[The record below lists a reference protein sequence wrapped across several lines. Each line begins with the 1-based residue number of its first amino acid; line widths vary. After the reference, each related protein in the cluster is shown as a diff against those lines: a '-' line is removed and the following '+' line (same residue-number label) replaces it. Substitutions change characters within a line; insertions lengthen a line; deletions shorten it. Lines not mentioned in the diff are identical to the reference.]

1 MESVQNFFTGT
12 KEKAQKNPHKTAIW
26 VGIVLLFFLSF
37 LIPVDPPH
45 VSLSGEPIFSN
56 GPKWFTNSMLTT
68 FLVDIFLIVVAFF
81 ATYKMKMNPG
91 GLQNFMEM
99 VLEYLLGMSE
109 GIAGKDARKYFPWV
123 VTIFLFVII
132 SNWSGLIP
140 GVGSIGMY
148 QTEGHTEDVQHE
160 EAPAG
165 EETPAE
171 EEAPA
176 DDGHG
181 FLLDGQLA
189 MADGNLILT
198 ESSAIEAAP
207 AAAEEGHAKFVPF
220 FRAPSADLN
229 VTFAL
234 ALVTM
239 ITVQV
244 FGVQALGMSYFGK
257 FFVWNGPNIYM
268 KLLNAFVGILELI
281 SEFARV
287 IAFGFRLF
295 GNVFAGEVMLA
306 TMAFLIAFLLPLPF
320 YMLEI
325 FVGAV
330 QALVFMMLA
339 LVFFSMSTQSH
350 GQEH

>member
-1 MESVQNFFTGT
+1 MESLKNFFSRT
-12 KEKAQKNPHKTAIW
+12 KEKAQNNPRKTAIW
-26 VGIVLLFFLSF
+26 VGITLLFFLSF

-68 FLVDIFLIVVAFF
+68 FLVDIFLIVVAVF
-81 ATYKMKMNPG
+81 ATHSMKMIPSG
-91 GLQNFMEM
+91 VQNFMEM

-123 VTIFLFVII
+123 VTIFLFVVI

-140 GVGSIGMY
+140 GVGSIGIY
-148 QTEGHTEDVQHE
+148 QSAEGHTEDVQHE
-160 EAPAG
+160 EVPAG
-165 EETPAE
+165 

-198 ESSAIEAAP
+198 ESSAIEAAED
-207 AAAEEGHAKFVPF
+207 AEEGHAKFVPF

-244 FGVQALGMSYFGK
+244 FGVQALGMSYFKK
-257 FFVWNGPNIYM
+257 FFVWNGANIYM

-281 SEFARV
+281 SEFARI

-325 FVGAV
+325 FVGLV

-350 GQEH
+350 EHEH

>member
-1 MESVQNFFTGT
+1 MESLKNFFTRT
-12 KEKAQKNPHKTAIW
+12 KEKAQDNPRKTTIW
-26 VGIVLLFFLSF
+26 VGIVLLFLLSF

-45 VSLSGEPIFSN
+45 VSLSGEPILSN

-68 FLVDIFLIVVAFF
+68 VLVDIFLILLAIF
-81 ATYKMKMNPG
+81 ATHNMKVIPSG
-91 GLQNFMEM
+91 VQNFMEM

-109 GIAGKDARKYFPWV
+109 GIAGKDARRYFPWV
-123 VTIFLFVII
+123 VTIALFVVI
-132 SNWSGLIP
+132 SNWSGLLP
-140 GVGSIGMY
+140 GVGSIGVY
-148 QTEGHTEDVQHE
+148 QSSEEHTEDVQHE
-160 EAPAG
+160 EAPA
-165 EETPAE
+165 
-171 EEAPA
+171 

-181 FLLDGQLA
+181 YLLDGQLA

-198 ESSAIEAAP
+198 ESHAIEPAP
-207 AAAEEGHAKFVPF
+207 AAAEEGHAKFVPL

-234 ALVTM
+234 AIVTM
-239 ITVQV
+239 IAVQV
-244 FGVQALGMSYFGK
+244 FGVQALGLSYFGK
-257 FFVWNGPNIYM
+257 FFVWQGPNISM
-268 KLLNAFVGILELI
+268 KLLNGFVGLLELV

-295 GNVFAGEVMLA
+295 GNIFAGEVMLA

-325 FVGAV
+325 FVGLV

-350 GQEH
+350 DHEH